1 MLRKVALIG
10 IAIALILPLGVA
22 GVMLW
27 GQAASPAAAQ
37 STESDAGYSPAE
49 TITVVGQG
57 SVSVTPD
64 IARVSLG
71 VETSAETIGEAV
83 AENEAIMKSILA
95 ALEGTG
101 IDAQDIQTMNY
112 SIRLDRYPEQLPRA
126 GSSTDEPQ
134 PMYRVSNMVS
144 VTIRDLD
151 SVSTVLDAVIEA
163 GANDIWGI
171 TFAIDDPSEAQDEAR
186 AGAIE
191 DALARAG
198 ALAELNGV
206 ALGPVMSVTEI
217 IGAIPVPMPVALESA
232 AAGGGPISPG
242 ELEIGYQV
250 QVTYFIER

>member
-22 GVMLW
+22 GVLLW
-27 GQAASPAAAQ
+27 GQAANPAAAQ
-37 STESDAGYSPAE
+37 STDPDAGYSPAE

-57 SVSVTPD
+57 LVSVRPN

-83 AENEAIMKSILA
+83 AANEVIMEAILA

-101 IDAQDIQTMNY
+101 IDTQDIQTMNY
-112 SIRLDRYPEQLPRA
+112 SIRLDRYPEQLPLASSA
-126 GSSTDEPQ
+126 GEAQ
-134 PMYRVSNMVS
+134 PMYRVSNMVN

-151 SVSTVLDAVIEA
+151 SVGNVLDAVIEA

-206 ALGPVMSVTEI
+206 ELGPVMSVTEI
-217 IGAIPVPMPVALESA
+217 IGSTPIPMPVALESA